1 MQRWV
6 GFIFK
11 QTPTLL
17 MEVIIENHTSFLVF
31 SDCFPSMRLQDNV
44 SFSKLRHNYDNKLK
58 WTDAK
63 E

>member
-1 MQRWV
+1 
-6 GFIFK
+6 
-11 QTPTLL
+11 

-31 SDCFPSMRLQDNV
+31 SDYFPSTRLQDNV
-44 SFSKLRHNYDNKLK
+44 SFSKLQHNYDKKLK